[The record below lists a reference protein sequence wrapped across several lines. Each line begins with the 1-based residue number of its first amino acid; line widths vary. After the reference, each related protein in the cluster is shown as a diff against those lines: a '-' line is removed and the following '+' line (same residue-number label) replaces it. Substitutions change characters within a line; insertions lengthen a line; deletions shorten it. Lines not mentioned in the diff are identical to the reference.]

1 MSGRKQRLTVTVDPD
16 LVDAGNRAV
25 ASGESDSLSA
35 WVNTAMAE
43 KARRD
48 AQLTQLRLAVAEYE
62 AEFGEISAEELAFQ
76 QRADRQD
83 AVVIRGRAKASSA

>member
-1 MSGRKQRLTVTVDPD
+1 MTVDPD